1 MCPFVNLHYASA
13 RSMSPFY
20 LSGGIN
26 SHFFCEIVLFRHSG
40 GLVLSFGQLG
50 IEMAAEIPIS
60 PDACGECHIEACQ
73 SHRGSLDRGDQL

>member
-20 LSGGIN
+20 LSGGIH
-26 SHFFCEIVLFRHSG
+26 SLFFHEIVLFRHSG

-50 IEMAAEIPIS
+50 IEVAAEISTS
-60 PDACGECHIEACQ
+60 PDACGECHMEACQ
-73 SHRGSLDRGDQL
+73 SHRVSLD